1 VLQLIGNQIDY
12 RPQFS
17 GHETF
22 PIRYGW
28 LQKVVNALEAATE
41 KNIFD
46 PDDAMI
52 LFGVGKNMV
61 VSMRHWAKAV
71 EIIDEK
77 ERLTEFGKKLL
88 GKKGWDPYLERTSSL
103 WLLHWK
109 LASTP
114 NRSTTWYWIFN
125 HLNAMNFDRDF
136 LTHEICKVISDNSA
150 NGWAKVSPNTVKR
163 DVDCFIRT
171 YCTSAGAT
179 GGVTEDSLESP
190 LSELELIVPSSL
202 KGVYEFSRGVK
213 SGLTEEVFAHCLLE
227 YWSKKNATAKTMTLE
242 RVAYEAGSPGRVFK
256 LDENTV
262 ADYLL
267 ALEDVTEGAFR
278 WSDSAG
284 LRQIQLV
291 KDEVPAYQFLEKA
304 YEGL

>member
-1 VLQLIGNQIDY
+1 MLQLTNTAIDY

-28 LQKVVNALEAATE
+28 LHKVVSAAERSSE

-46 PDDAMI
+46 PDVAMI

-71 EIIDEK
+71 EVLDEK
-77 ERLTEFGKKLL
+77 ERLTEFGKRLL
-88 GKKGWDPYLERTSSL
+88 SEGGWDPYLEVASSL

-114 NRSTTWYWIFN
+114 HRSTTWYWIFN
-125 HLNAMNFDRDF
+125 HLNASKFDRDL
-136 LTHEICKVISDNSA
+136 LTDELVKVINE
-150 NGWAKVSPNTVKR
+150 NGWVKVAPTTVKR

-171 YCTSAGAT
+171 YCVSSSTSGA
-179 GGVTEDSLESP
+179 VTEDTLESP
-190 LSELELIVPSSL
+190 LSELELIIPSSL
-202 KGVYEFSRGVK
+202 KGVYEFSRGPKV
-213 SGLTEEVFAHCLLE
+213 GLSEDVFAFCLLDF
-227 YWSKKNATAKTMTLE
+227 WRKKNKTAKTMTLE
-242 RVAYEAGSPGRVFK
+242 RVAYEPGSPGRVFK
-256 LDENTV
+256 LDENAV

-267 ALEDVTEGAFR
+267 ALEDTTEGVFR
-278 WSDSAG
+278 WSDAAG
-284 LRQIQLV
+284 LRQIQLT
-291 KDEVPAYQFLEKA
+291 KDDVPEFQFLEMA
-304 YEGL
+304 YENQ

>member
-1 VLQLIGNQIDY
+1 MLQLTTNAIDY

-28 LQKVVNALEAATE
+28 LHKVVSACEDATE

-46 PDDAMI
+46 PAVAMV

-71 EIIDEK
+71 GVIDEK
-77 ERLTEFGKKLL
+77 EQLTEFGRRLL
-88 GKKGWDPYLERTSSL
+88 SENGWDPYLENPSSL

-114 NRSTTWYWIFN
+114 HRSTTWYWIFN
-125 HLNAMNFDRDF
+125 HLNASKFDRD
-136 LTHEICKVISDNSA
+136 LLADEIFKVITD
-150 NGWAKVSPNTVKR
+150 NGWGKIAPTTVKR

-171 YCTSAGAT
+171 YCVSSSSSGPA
-179 GGVTEDSLESP
+179 TEDTLESP

-202 KGVYEFSRGVK
+202 KGVYEFSRGPK
-213 SGLTEEVFAHCLLE
+213 IGLSEYVFAHCLLE
-227 YWSKKNATAKTMTLE
+227 FWREKNATAKTMTLE
-242 RVAYEAGSPGRVFK
+242 RVAYDPGSPGRVFK
-256 LDENTV
+256 LDENAV

-267 ALEDVTEGAFR
+267 ALEDATKGAFR

-284 LRQIQLV
+284 LRQIQLA
-291 KDEVPAYQFLEKA
+291 KDDVPAFQFLEMA
-304 YEGL
+304 YGEQ